1 MKNIEKEIFT
11 QKLNNLYTQVLQELA
26 SIGIDMKNKDIV
38 GDIDIKISTRSTK
51 RYGCCKQGNPDKQ
64 YKVVEKLGR
73 RNSIRYEKFKTH
85 HIEISKWVLD
95 LNDEIIKNTI
105 IHELIH
111 CIPFCN
117 NHGEEFKKY
126 ANYINEK
133 LGYNIKARGN
143 KKEDYEKSNLTY
155 IENEKYSY
163 KIICEGCRQVIYR
176 KRLNTKLLKR
186 YRCGKC
192 GGKLKLLEENHQ
204 GIKKEEL

>member
-1 MKNIEKEIFT
+1 MPD
-11 QKLNNLYTQVLQELA
+11 QKLNNLYTQVLQQLA
-26 SIGIDMKNKDIV
+26 SIGINMKNKDVV

-51 RYGCCKQGNPDKQ
+51 RYGCCKQENPDKQ
-64 YKVVEKLGR
+64 YKIVEKVGR
-73 RNSIRYEKFKTH
+73 RKSIRYEKFKTH

-143 KKEDYEKSNLTY
+143 KKEDYEKSSLVY
-155 IENEKYSY
+155 EEDVSYKY
-163 KIICEGCRQVIYR
+163 KIICEGCGQTIYR

-192 GGKLKLLEENHQ
+192 GGKLKLA
-204 GIKKEEL
+204 

>member
-1 MKNIEKEIFT
+1 MKNIEKEIFAS
-11 QKLNNLYTQVLQELA
+11 KLNNLYTQVLQELA
-26 SIGIDMKNKDIV
+26 SIGIDMKNKDVV

-51 RYGCCKQGNPDKQ
+51 RYGCCKQENPDKQ
-64 YKVVEKLGR
+64 YKIVKKIGR
-73 RNSIRYEKFKTH
+73 RKIVQYEKFKNH
-85 HIEISKWVLD
+85 HIEISKWVLA

-117 NHGEEFKKY
+117 NHGEKFKKY

-133 LGYNIKARGN
+133 LGYNIKAKGN
-143 KKEDYEKSNLTY
+143 KKEDYEKSNLVY
-155 IENEKYSY
+155 EEDVSY
-163 KIICEGCRQVIYR
+163 KYIIICESCGQTIYR

-192 GGKLKLLEENHQ
+192 GGKLKLA
-204 GIKKEEL
+204 

>member
-1 MKNIEKEIFT
+1 MQE
-11 QKLNNLYTQVLQELA
+11 QKLNNLYAQVLQELA

-51 RYGCCKQGNPDKQ
+51 RYGCCKQENPDKQ
-64 YKVVEKLGR
+64 YKIVKKIGR
-73 RNSIRYEKFKTH
+73 RKIVQYEKFKNH

-126 ANYINEK
+126 ANYINKK
-133 LGYNIKARGN
+133 LGYNIKAKGN
-143 KKEDYEKSNLTY
+143 KKEDYEKSNLIY
-155 IENEKYSY
+155 EEDESYKY
-163 KIICEGCRQVIYR
+163 KIICEGCGQTIYR
-176 KRLNTKLLKR
+176 KRLNAKLLKR

-192 GGKLKLLEENHQ
+192 GGKLKLA
-204 GIKKEEL
+204 

>member
-1 MKNIEKEIFT
+1 MPD
-11 QKLNNLYTQVLQELA
+11 QKLNNLYTQVLQQLA
-26 SIGIDMKNKDIV
+26 SIGINMKNKDVV

-51 RYGCCKQGNPDKQ
+51 RYGCCKQENPDKQ
-64 YKVVEKLGR
+64 YKIVEKVGR
-73 RNSIRYEKFKTH
+73 RKSIRYEKFKTH

-143 KKEDYEKSNLTY
+143 KKEDYEKSNLVY
-155 IENEKYSY
+155 EEDVSYKY
-163 KIICEGCRQVIYR
+163 KIICEGCGQTIYR

-192 GGKLKLLEENHQ
+192 GGKLKLA
-204 GIKKEEL
+204 